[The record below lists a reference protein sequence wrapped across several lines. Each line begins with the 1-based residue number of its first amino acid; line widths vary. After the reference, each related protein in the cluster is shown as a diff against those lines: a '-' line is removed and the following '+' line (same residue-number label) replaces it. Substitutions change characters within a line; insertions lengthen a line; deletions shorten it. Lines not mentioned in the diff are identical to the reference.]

1 MGMSGWGRMNG
12 GSGTFGGK
20 SPPKT
25 ECDKISPGQGA
36 GHKRRRPLT
45 GWTWSGPSRL
55 QPPPEQDSAAS
66 GQRHRPMGLPIKK
79 ITTTH
84 KTRGRAGL
92 GLRLLKKAGQLV
104 FAHS

>member
-25 ECDKISPGQGA
+25 ECDKIKPGQGA
-36 GHKRRRPLT
+36 GHKRRRLLT
-45 GWTWSGPSRL
+45 GWTRSGPSRL

-66 GQRHRPMGLPIKK
+66 GQHHRPIGPPIKK
-79 ITTTH
+79 LSTAH
-84 KTRGRAGL
+84 KTHGRAGL
-92 GLRLLKKAGQLV
+92 ALRLFKKAGQLV